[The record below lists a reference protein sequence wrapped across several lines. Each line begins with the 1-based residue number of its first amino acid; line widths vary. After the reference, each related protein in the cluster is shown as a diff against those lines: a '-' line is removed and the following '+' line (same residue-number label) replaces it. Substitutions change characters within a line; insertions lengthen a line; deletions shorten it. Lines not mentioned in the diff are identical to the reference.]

1 MASTKALTEHG
12 IPSVRMT
19 DGSNG
24 LAMNL
29 PDFSGKVP
37 ATCFP
42 TSSALA
48 ATWDPAL
55 VSRVAA
61 AIAREAAAAGAQVLL
76 SPGMNLKRSPL
87 GGRNF
92 EYYSEDP
99 LLTAELA
106 VGFVKGVQGRASV
119 PVSST
124 TSPTTRRPTGCA

>member
-1 MASTKALTEHG
+1 
-12 IPSVRMT
+12 MT

-42 TSSALA
+42 SSSAMA
-48 ATWDPAL
+48 ATWDPEL
-55 VSRVAA
+55 VARVAA
-61 AIAREAAAAGAQVLL
+61 AIATEARAAGAAVLL
-76 SPGMNLKRSPL
+76 GPGMNIKRSPL

-99 LLTAELA
+99 YLTGRIAA
-106 VGFVKGVQGRASV
+106 AFVRGVQGVGVGACVKHFVANNQETDRMRVSADVSRARA
-119 PVSST
+119 P
-124 TSPTTRRPTGCA
+124 